1 MSKQKKQTFCI
12 LFWLRK
18 SRTLE
23 EMAPLYCRVT
33 IQGQRYEIPLNC
45 RIKPKNWHTTA
56 QRSIGRTSADREANR
71 LIDDTT
77 IKVEEARQSILAKGY
92 ALTIDNFRLCYQAE
106 ENEYTTISKLFDY
119 HAIIDRK
126 NLTEGSYMGYIVTR
140 RHLMNYVR
148 IKYHTAD
155 YNITA
160 IDKSFVQEFFA
171 YLQGYRREGNTVCHT
186 NGALKHIV
194 RFRRVMNLALQNEW
208 ISRNPVNLLT
218 ARKEKVEIGF
228 LTEKE
233 VQLLQEAELKPHL
246 IIVRDIFIF
255 AVYTG
260 LAYADIARLRIDN
273 ITIGIDRSQWLNI
286 HRQKTKVRCPIPLL
300 QPAEDIIARYTSYHE
315 NKPSANIFPVPT
327 NQAVN
332 RYLKQIAL
340 EAGIDKNLTFHMARH
355 TFATT
360 VTLSHNIPIETV
372 SKMLGHTSLSTTQ
385 IYAKVVDNK
394 ISEDMAALRS
404 QYAIKA
410 AKQSKTVNQ

>member
-18 SRTLE
+18 GRTQD

-45 RIKPKNWHTTA
+45 RIKPKNWHTSA

-71 LIDDTT
+71 IIEDTAM
-77 IKVEEARQSILAKGY
+77 KVEEAKQSLLAKGL
-92 ALTIDNFRLCYQAE
+92 AVNIDNFRLCYQAE

-119 HAIIDRK
+119 HEIIDRK
-126 NLTEGSYMGYIVTR
+126 RLEEDSYRGYIVTR
-140 RHLMNYVR
+140 KHLLDYVR
-148 IKYHTAD
+148 IKYHVAD

-160 IDKSFVQEFFA
+160 IDKAFVQEFFA
-171 YLQGYRREGNTVCHT
+171 YLQGYRREGSIVCNT
-186 NGALKHIV
+186 NGAIKHIV
-194 RFRRVMNLALQNEW
+194 RFKRVMNLALQNDW
-208 ISRNPVNLLT
+208 IPRNPVNLFS
-218 ARKEKVEIGF
+218 AKKDRVEIGF

-246 IIVRDIFIF
+246 AIVRDLFIF

-300 QPAEDIIARYTSYHE
+300 QPAEDIIARYQSYHE
-315 NKPSANIFPVPT
+315 NKPSANVFPVPK
-327 NQAVN
+327 NQVVN

-340 EAGIDKNLTFHMARH
+340 EAGIDKNITFHMARH

-394 ISEDMAALRS
+394 ISEDMAALRN

-410 AKQSKTVNQ
+410 AKENKAVNQ

>member
-18 SRTLE
+18 SRTQE

-45 RIKPKNWHTTA
+45 RIKSKNWHASA
-56 QRSIGRTSADREANR
+56 QRSIGRTASDREANR
-71 LIDDTT
+71 IIEDTVVR
-77 IKVEEARQSILAKGY
+77 IEEAKQKLLAKAY
-92 ALTIDNFRLCYQAE
+92 ALTIENFKLIFLAE
-106 ENEYTTISKLFDY
+106 ENEFTTISKLFDY
-119 HAIIDRK
+119 HEIIDRK

-140 RHLMNYVR
+140 RHLLNYIR

-155 YNITA
+155 FNISA

-171 YLQGYRREGNTVCHT
+171 YLQGYRREGNIVCHN

-218 ARKEKVEIGF
+218 ARKDKVSIGY
-228 LTEKE
+228 LNEKE
-233 VQLLQEAELKPHL
+233 VKILQDLVIKPHL
-246 IIVRDIFIF
+246 AIVRDIFIF
-255 AVYTG
+255 AVFTG
-260 LAYADIARLRIDN
+260 LAYSDISNLRINN

-300 QPAEDIIARYTSYHE
+300 QPAEDIIKRYASFHE
-315 NKPSANIFPVPT
+315 FKPSSKVFPVPT
-327 NQAVN
+327 NQVVN
-332 RYLKQIAL
+332 RYLKSIAAA
-340 EAGIDKNLTFHMARH
+340 AGINKNLTFHMARH

-385 IYAKVVDNK
+385 IYAQVVDTK
-394 ISEDMAALRS
+394 ISEDMASLRS
-404 QYAIKA
+404 QYETKAIKPN
-410 AKQSKTVNQ
+410 QIVNP